1 MTTIRDYFRQTVGRL
16 APLGSEVEDTA
27 RIIFED
33 VAGYDRNYIFVNG
46 DREILD
52 FTMRHISDAVERVLA
67 GEPVQYVVGK
77 ARFMGMDFTVTQDVL
92 IPRPETEGLV
102 DMITDRWE
110 GKSDLRVLDVCTG
123 SGCIAVALSR
133 ALPFARVDGID
144 ISDGALAVAKKNATN
159 LHAGVDFRK
168 ADALSLRASSAPEY
182 DIIVSNPP
190 YVCESE
196 KVAMDDRVLSYEP
209 ALAIFVP
216 DSDPLIFYDAIADYA
231 RKTLR
236 PSGQLFFEINPRFAK
251 EISEMLSAKG
261 FTGVGIFRDYLGA
274 ERYAAATQSS
284 ES

>member
-16 APLGSEVEDTA
+16 APLGSEAEDTA

-52 FTMRHISDAVERVLA
+52 FTMQHISDAVERVLA

-144 ISDGALAVAKKNATN
+144 INDGALAVAKKNATN

-196 KVAMDDRVLSYEP
+196 KATMDDRVLSYEP
-209 ALAIFVP
+209 ALALFVP
-216 DSDPLIFYDAIADYA
+216 DSDPLKFYNAIADYA
-231 RKTLR
+231 RKALR

-261 FTGVGIFRDYLGA
+261 FTKVSIFRDYLGA

>member
-1 MTTIRDYFRQTVGRL
+1 MTTIRDYFRQTGGRL
-16 APLGSEVEDTA
+16 APLGSEAEDTA

-77 ARFMGMDFTVTQDVL
+77 ARFMGMDFIVTPDVL

-102 DMITDRWE
+102 DMITDHWE
-110 GKSDLRVLDVCTG
+110 GKNDLRVLDVCTG
-123 SGCIAVALSR
+123 SGCIAIALSR
-133 ALPFARVDGID
+133 ALPFAQVEGTD
-144 ISDGALAVAKKNATN
+144 ISDDALAVAKKNATE
-159 LHAGVDFRK
+159 LHARVDFIK
-168 ADALSLRASSAPEY
+168 ADALSLSEPSAPEY
-182 DIIVSNPP
+182 DVIVSNPP
-190 YVCESE
+190 YVCVSE
-196 KVAMDDRVLSYEP
+196 KASMDDRVLSYEP
-209 ALAIFVP
+209 GLALFVP
-216 DSDPLIFYDAIADYA
+216 DNDPLKFYDAIAHYA
-231 RKTLR
+231 RKALR

-274 ERYAAATQSS
+274 KRYATAIQSS

>member
-16 APLGSEVEDTA
+16 APLGSEAEDTA

-52 FTMRHISDAVERVLA
+52 FTMRHISNAVERVLA

-133 ALPFARVDGID
+133 ALPFAKVEGID
-144 ISDGALAVAKKNATN
+144 ISDGALAVAKKNATE
-159 LHAGVDFRK
+159 LHAGVDFIK
-168 ADALSLRASSAPEY
+168 ADALSLRAPSAPEY
-182 DIIVSNPP
+182 DVIVSNPP

-209 ALAIFVP
+209 ALALFVP
-216 DSDPLIFYDAIADYA
+216 DSDPLKFYDAIADYA
-231 RKTLR
+231 HRALR
-236 PSGQLFFEINPRFAK
+236 PSGQMFFEINPRFAK

-261 FTGVGIFRDYLGA
+261 FTKVSIFRDYLGA